1 MITYKYGKYEPDDD
15 REFTPE
21 KLMQILSELIMKY
34 EISVE
39 EALKM
44 IIEKNLPVNLFL
56 KEGGMS
62 DLVESFRASI
72 RKQIQDILNTYNLNP
87 IPQKIDKELISKFN
101 EILNLAK
108 KHKFS
113 DKELKKAL
121 AESRYDFL
129 RRIKWNTQNREL
141 MRAIDSYLE
150 NIEDKNK
157 IEEIISKFT
166 FSGKEIPS
174 IPTAKKI
181 ALHLE
186 QLKSLEQ
193 ALTEALESGDLFN
206 VNLEKIAQFLGAE
219 SYQEFL
225 ERRDSIFQK
234 LSQLLEQRGD
244 IIQTE
249 DGELKL
255 SPASIRKIGNQALSE
270 IFSEMKADSSSG
282 NHISKEFGDSENL
295 TSITRKFEFGDN
307 VSNIDFASSIL
318 NSLHRGNGVKP
329 SLIDLEVY
337 EARGCAKS
345 ATVILLD
352 MSGSMS
358 RSMRFYNA
366 KKMLLAMNSL
376 IQKDYKDDKL
386 ILIGF
391 GTLARVLSI
400 AEVPTLQPYPVTI
413 FNPYIKL
420 KFNLSKMKPEEIEAR
435 IPLYFTNLQRGLQL
449 ARQVLGSKQIK
460 NKDIILITDG
470 APTAHIK
477 GSVVHVNYP
486 PTPPD
491 FEEALREVKLCKE
504 DGITINTFLLTNEWD
519 FNYFGEKSFIHQFAK
534 ISGGRIFYPHPHEL
548 NKLVLFDFIK
558 NKKKKL
564 SF

>member
-1 MITYKYGKYEPDDD
+1 
-15 REFTPE
+15 
-21 KLMQILSELIMKY
+21 MKY

-62 DLVESFRASI
+62 DLVESFRANI

-87 IPQKIDKELISKFN
+87 IPQKIDKELISKLN

-113 DKELKKAL
+113 EKELKKAL

-186 QLKSLEQ
+186 QLKALEQ

-282 NHISKEFGDSENL
+282 MHFSKEFGDSENL

-307 VSNIDFASSIL
+307 ISNIDFSSSIL

-420 KFNLSKMKPEEIEAR
+420 KFNLSKMKPEEINLR
-435 IPLYFTNLQRGLQL
+435 VPLYFTNLQRGLQL

-534 ISGGRIFYPHPHEL
+534 ISGGRIFYPHPNEL

-558 NKKKKL
+558 NKKKKF